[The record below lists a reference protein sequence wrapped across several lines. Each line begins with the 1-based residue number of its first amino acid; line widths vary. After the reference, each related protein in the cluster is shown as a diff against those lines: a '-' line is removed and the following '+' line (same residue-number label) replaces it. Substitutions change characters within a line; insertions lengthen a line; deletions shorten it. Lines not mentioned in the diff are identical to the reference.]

1 MPPKKYFK
9 EDDDDFDGFYEEDRH
24 QDKKNKR
31 QFSRQPSEGVPQQ
44 HHRGNHG
51 SHQSAGAGQFMMN

>member
-9 EDDDDFDGFYEEDRH
+9 EDEDDFDGFYEEERH

-31 QFSRQPSEGVPQQ
+31 QFSRQPSEGVP
-44 HHRGNHG
+44 
-51 SHQSAGAGQFMMN
+51 